1 MATQQDFK
9 TAVFGPLKSRRLG
22 NSLGVGLL
30 PYKTCSHDCI
40 YCECGATTC
49 LTTERKSYYPVETI
63 PAQIDAVI
71 AKNVSVDYVTF
82 SGMGEPTLQTG
93 LNVIIDHVKNRN
105 CGIRTCLLTNAS
117 ELHRKE
123 VRSELKNLD
132 LIVPSLDG
140 SNEEEFRLI
149 NRPHKDV
156 TLAKTVEGCITF
168 RKEYPAIEMWLEVFI
183 VPGINDTPESL
194 PRFVELFRQIKP
206 DKIQLNSLDR
216 RGAVDWIQV
225 PAREDMEK
233 IADCFQNAGFCVEI
247 VGKV

>member
-71 AKNVSVDYVTF
+71 AKNVSIDYVTF
-82 SGMGEPTLQTG
+82 SGMGEPTLQKD
-93 LNVIIDHVKNRN
+93 LHVIIDHVHNLK
-105 CGIRTCLLTNAS
+105 CGIKTCLLTNAS
-117 ELHRKE
+117 MLDRAE
-123 VRSELKNLD
+123 VRAELKNLD

-140 SNEEEFRLI
+140 SNEDEFQQI
-149 NRPHKDV
+149 NRPHSSV

-183 VPGINDTPESL
+183 VPGINDSAESL
-194 PRFVELFRQIKP
+194 ERFKELFRKIAP

-216 RGAVDWIQV
+216 RGAVDWIKV
-225 PAREDMEK
+225 PSREEMEK
-233 IADCFQNAGFCVEI
+233 IAATFTAAGFQVEI
-247 VGKV
+247 VSR